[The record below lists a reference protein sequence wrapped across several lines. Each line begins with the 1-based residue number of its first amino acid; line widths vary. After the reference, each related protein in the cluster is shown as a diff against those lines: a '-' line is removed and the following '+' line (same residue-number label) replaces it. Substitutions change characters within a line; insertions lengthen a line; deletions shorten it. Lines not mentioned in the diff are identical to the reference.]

1 MKNNGWGLRMELVFV
16 LMFLVCLC
24 VSTILL
30 NKVGLI
36 GPNGEN
42 VSATY
47 KSLENRMVE
56 ASKKYVIEYYEGSRI
71 DSTKIIRYRTLLNSN
86 YITELKDSNGN
97 ECSGYVVVEKVNNS
111 LIYTPYI
118 YCTKYKSSGYDNTKD
133 W

>member
-86 YITELKDSNGN
+86 YITELKDNNGN